1 MAKEIISFQI
11 EEELKEEAE
20 KLFSEIGMTV
30 EEALNIFIKRSVKE
44 KRIPFE
50 IRLDVSNKED
60 NLEFIYVEALKSL
73 IKKGYSNDEL
83 VEEFEKNINL
93 IKLAKKKMLEESRRI
108 ASGEISG
115 ITFEEIFDEEK

>member
-1 MAKEIISFQI
+1 MAKEIISFKI
-11 EEELKEEAE
+11 EEEIKEEAE

-60 NLEFIYVEALKSL
+60 NLEFIYVEALKNL
-73 IKKGYSNDEL
+73 IKKGYSNDEI
-83 VEEFEKNINL
+83 VEEFEKDINL
-93 IKLAKKKMLEESRRI
+93 IKLAKKKMLEESRKI
-108 ASGEISG
+108 AYGEISG
-115 ITFEEIFDEEK
+115 IRFEEIFDE

>member
-1 MAKEIISFQI
+1 MAKEIISFKN
-11 EEELKEEAE
+11 EEEIKEEAE

-50 IRLDVSNKED
+50 IRMEVSKQED
-60 NLEFIYVEALKSL
+60 NFEFLYVESLKAL
-73 IKKGYSNDEL
+73 IAKGYSNDEL
-83 VEEFEKNINL
+83 VEKFEKDINL
-93 IKLAKKKMLEESRRI
+93 IKLAKQKMLEESDKI

-115 ITFEEIFDEEK
+115 ISFEEIFDEEI

>member
-30 EEALNIFIKRSVKE
+30 EEALNIFIKRSVIE
-44 KRIPFE
+44 KSIPFE
-50 IRLDVSNKED
+50 IRLDVFIKED

-73 IKKGYSNDEL
+73 IKKGYTNDEI
-83 VEEFEKNINL
+83 VEEFEKDINL
-93 IKLAKKKMLEESRRI
+93 IKSAKKKMLEESRKI
-108 ASGEISG
+108 AYGEISG
-115 ITFEEIFDEEK
+115 ISFEEIFDEEI

>member
-1 MAKEIISFQI
+1 MAKEIISFKI
-11 EEELKEEAE
+11 EEEIKEEAE

-60 NLEFIYVEALKSL
+60 NLEFIYVEALKNL

-93 IKLAKKKMLEESRRI
+93 IKLAKKKMLEESRKI
-108 ASGEISG
+108 AYGEISG
-115 ITFEEIFDEEK
+115 IRFEEIFDEEI